1 MLTVLTM
8 KILCFSDSHGTNLY
22 MKRALTMHPDAEL
35 VLFLGD
41 GLDDADELA
50 ESDTR
55 HRWLAVR
62 GNCDR
67 STVFSGVQIKKTDFL
82 TLEGRKIVFTHGD
95 LYGAKYGDGGL
106 LGLAKET
113 DADIIVYGHT
123 HSPRESYVELLGR
136 GVYLFNPG
144 SVGESFPHGASFGII
159 TLDGDSVLFSH
170 GKIPSSLS
178 SYFK

>member
-1 MLTVLTM
+1 
-8 KILCFSDSHGTNLY
+8 
-22 MKRALTMHPDAEL
+22 MHSDAEV

-41 GLDDADELA
+41 GLDDADEIA
-50 ESDTR
+50 QTDTR
-55 HRWLAVR
+55 RRWLAVR

-67 STVFSGVQIKKTDFL
+67 STVFLDAQVKKTDFL
-82 TLEGRKIVFTHGD
+82 TLEGKKIVFTHGD

-106 LGLAKET
+106 LGLAKEAG
-113 DADIIVYGHT
+113 ADIIVFGHT
-123 HSPRESYVELLGR
+123 HSPRESYVELEDR

-144 SVGESFPHGASFGII
+144 SVGESFPHGASFGVI

-170 GKIPSSLS
+170 GRIPSGLS

>member
-1 MLTVLTM
+1 M
-8 KILCFSDSHGTNLY
+8 KILCFSDSHGTDLY
-22 MKRALTMHPDAEL
+22 IKRALAMHPDAEA

-41 GLDDADELA
+41 GLDDVDDIALA
-50 ESDTR
+50 DTR
-55 HRWLAVR
+55 RRWLAVR

-67 STVFSGVQIKKTDFL
+67 STVFSGVPVKKTEWI
-82 TLEGRKIVFTHGD
+82 TLEGKKIVFTHGD
-95 LYGAKYGDGGL
+95 LYGSKYGDGGL

-113 DADIIVYGHT
+113 GADVIVYGHT
-123 HSPRESYVELLGR
+123 HSPRESYIELDGA

-159 TLDGDSVLFSH
+159 TIDGDSVLFSH
-170 GKIPSSLS
+170 GNIPSSLS